1 MDNFLVT
8 IKKHKVS
15 IILAICFWIFA
26 ELFVI
31 APLATTLVDSNATGV
46 FDLGYFLE
54 HYVENIV
61 NVSGIKNCFKSQ
73 YIGSFGVS
81 TLIFTIFLS
90 VCLGIRIVQGK
101 KKRKL

>member
-31 APLATTLVDSNATGV
+31 APLATTLVDSKINR
-46 FDLGYFLE
+46 
-54 HYVENIV
+54 
-61 NVSGIKNCFKSQ
+61 CF
-73 YIGSFGVS
+73 
-81 TLIFTIFLS
+81 
-90 VCLGIRIVQGK
+90 
-101 KKRKL
+101 